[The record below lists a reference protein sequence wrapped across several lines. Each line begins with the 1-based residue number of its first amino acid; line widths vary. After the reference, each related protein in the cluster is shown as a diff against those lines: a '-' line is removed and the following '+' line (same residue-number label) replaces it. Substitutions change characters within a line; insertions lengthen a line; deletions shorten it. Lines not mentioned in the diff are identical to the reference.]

1 MVHIGREFDSRKEG
15 EPRPTLF
22 VLGASGLT
30 GRSFANA
37 ARREDIEVIVPS
49 HQEFDI
55 AEMRVSRM
63 LSFLQRYRPSVVV
76 NFAAKTNVDECEKER
91 GNKEGKVWQTNVS
104 GPQRLALS
112 CLALDIPLVH
122 ISTDYVLAGLKENC
136 PHKEDEPAAPV
147 DGFYCQTKAEAE
159 QRVTAP
165 GGKVHIVRIQLP
177 FTHEQD
183 MKLDFPRLVV
193 QRLSRGETFAVVTD
207 QLITPGY
214 AEDYAHAIL
223 RIADSEDYGIW
234 HVASPTVVT
243 PFEFAQMVV
252 NSVEKYGLSFD
263 HSLIKEITFD
273 EFSATRPAPRPQYN
287 AFDIPNGRYVG
298 SFGLR
303 DLRSLPIMLLDWAGK
318 FVPQFR
324 TNNAKF

>member
-1 MVHIGREFDSRKEG
+1 MVRELDRKEG
-15 EPRPTLF
+15 ETRPTLL

-30 GRSFANA
+30 GRAFVKVAT
-37 ARREDIEVIVPS
+37 REDVEVITPS

-55 AEMRVSRM
+55 AKMSVSRM
-63 LSFLQRYRPSVVV
+63 LSLLKWYRPSVVV
-76 NFAAKTNVDECEKER
+76 NFAAKTNVDECEKEK
-91 GNKEGKVWQTNVS
+91 GNKDGEVWQTNVS
-104 GPQRLALS
+104 GPQRLAIS
-112 CLALDIPLVH
+112 CLAVDIPLVH

-136 PHKEDEPAAPV
+136 PHKEEETIAPV
-147 DGFYCQTKAEAE
+147 AGFYCQTKAEAE

-177 FTHEQD
+177 FTDEPD

-193 QRLSRGETFAVVTD
+193 QKLARGETFAGVTN

-214 AEDYAHAIL
+214 VEDYARAFL
-223 RIADSEDYGIW
+223 NIAHSDAFGIW
-234 HVASPTVVT
+234 HIASPTVVT
-243 PFEFAQMVV
+243 PFQFAHMVV
-252 NSVEKYGLSFD
+252 DSAEKYDLSLD
-263 HSLIKEITFD
+263 RSLIKETTFE

-298 SFGLR
+298 SFGL
-303 DLRSLPIMLLDWAGK
+303 DNLRSLPIMLDDWAGK

-324 TNNAKF
+324 ANNAKF